1 MKQVLEIA
9 RFTVKGR
16 FTRPATILVAIGL
29 VAALGVWYYV
39 TWLPPIPQR
48 PLRIGFEPN
57 PPVQIRTGNGFT
69 GLAVETVNEAAR
81 RAAAMGG
88 NWNEF
93 RRIL

>member
-29 VAALGVWYYV
+29 VAALGVWYYE
-39 TWLPPIPQR
+39 TWLPPIPQQSTCSDSFR
-48 PLRIGFEPN
+48 QWFWRSCG
-57 PPVQIRTGNGFT
+57 RDRKRSG
-69 GLAVETVNEAAR
+69 EARR